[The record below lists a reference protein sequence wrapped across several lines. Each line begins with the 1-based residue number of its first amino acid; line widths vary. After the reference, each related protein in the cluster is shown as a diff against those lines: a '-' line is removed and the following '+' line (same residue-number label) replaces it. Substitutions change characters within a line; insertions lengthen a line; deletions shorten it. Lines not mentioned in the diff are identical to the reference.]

1 MEKSADSNL
10 PEPRVLDTET
20 PKEGSTFPAG
30 KAVFARSPRG
40 LFDICVIFFVA
51 FLLVANICATKAIQ
65 IGPIVFDGGAILFP
79 LTYVLGDVISE
90 VWGLKAAK
98 RAIVMGFVIS
108 VMASLTFWVVG
119 MLPAEAS
126 YQNNDAFQS
135 VLGFVPRIVIASMAG
150 YMFGNWLNAYVLV
163 KIKQRWGENNLW
175 VRLVTSTLAGELVDS
190 IIFCTIAFAGIMSFS
205 QLMIYIFLGG
215 YLYKC
220 AVEILCLPL
229 TYAVISRVKKHER
242 YGLDVH

>member
-1 MEKSADSNL
+1 MAKS
-10 PEPRVLDTET
+10 
-20 PKEGSTFPAG
+20 EGSLSPQPRDLEKNSSTA
-30 KAVFARSPRG
+30 ANAAIFARSPRG
-40 LFDICVIFFVA
+40 LFDICVIFFVT
-51 FLLVANICATKAIQ
+51 FLLIANICATKAIQ

-98 RAIVMGFVIS
+98 RAILMGFVIS

-119 MLPAEAS
+119 MLPPEAS
-126 YQNNDAFQS
+126 YQNNAAFQS

-150 YMFGNWLNAYVLV
+150 YVFGNWLNAYVLV
-163 KIKQRWGENNLW
+163 KIKERWGENNLW

-190 IIFCTIAFAGIMSFS
+190 IVFCTIAFGGIMSLS
-205 QLMIYIFLGG
+205 QLLIYIFLGG

-220 AVEILCLPL
+220 AIEILCLPF
-229 TYAVISRVKKHER
+229 TYLVISRVKKHER